1 VADFDL
7 EAPYCVVERKKANS
21 ATNVLG
27 RRTERNRMSA
37 KSSETMMDLL
47 KELALLKQLDEKF
60 EREAGSSLEI
70 SEFELRQ
77 DRRREIA
84 NQIKTLAEPASE

>member
-1 VADFDL
+1 
-7 EAPYCVVERKKANS
+7 
-21 ATNVLG
+21 
-27 RRTERNRMSA
+27 
-37 KSSETMMDLL
+37 MDLL

-77 DRRREIA
+77 DRQREIA
-84 NQIKTLAEPASE
+84 NQIKALAEPASE